1 MMARDRVDYTLFF
14 RRLCD
19 FQPQQANT
27 ALRDMFLQRDA
38 FDQWAQH
45 YSLRLRQ
52 ESMHQTQRS
61 VVMRQCNPK
70 YILRN
75 YMAEIAIGKAEQ
87 ERDYSE
93 IERLRQLLSQPF
105 SEQPEQEH
113 YANSPP
119 EWATTL
125 SVSCSS

>member
-1 MMARDRVDYTLFF
+1 MLWSRPCTTDSPGTPGHSSTTVTG
-14 RRLCD
+14 
-19 FQPQQANT
+19 
-27 ALRDMFLQRDA
+27 AL
-38 FDQWAQH
+38 
-45 YSLRLRQ
+45 
-52 ESMHQTQRS
+52 
-61 VVMRQCNPK
+61 N
-70 YILRN
+70 N

>member
-1 MMARDRVDYTLFF
+1 
-14 RRLCD
+14 
-19 FQPQQANT
+19 
-27 ALRDMFLQRDA
+27 
-38 FDQWAQH
+38 
-45 YSLRLRQ
+45 
-52 ESMHQTQRS
+52 
-61 VVMRQCNPK
+61 
-70 YILRN
+70 
-75 YMAEIAIGKAEQ
+75 MAEIAIGKAEQ